1 MTAVAEAYEADYE
14 FSESFDEMELTEE
27 AVRGR
32 FRPAKKVFFPG
43 ALSSATLHTPKGPA
57 TLNLPSP
64 VPTLTQF
71 RSLEQTV
78 NGTTARLN
86 AVQTALARITR
97 EVSARRRDQS
107 GGQSMMMM
115 MFALLGQKKLR
126 DDLAGHTHTGSDAKA
141 VLPTTSSSSSL
152 TSILPFILLMQPNV
166 FGGSTASG
174 QDNNAMGGLLPI
186 LLISTIFD

>member
-1 MTAVAEAYEADYE
+1 MTAVAEAYEAAYEADYE
-14 FSESFDEMELTEE
+14 TTESFDEMELTEE

-32 FRPAKKVFFPG
+32 FRPARKVFFPG

-71 RSLEQTV
+71 RALEQTV

-97 EVSARRRDQS
+97 EVGARRREQQS
-107 GGQSMMMM
+107 QATMMM
-115 MFALLGQKKLR
+115 MFSLLTQRKLR
-126 DDLAGHTHTGSDAKA
+126 DDLAGHTHEGSDAKA
-141 VLPTTSSSSSL
+141 VLPTSSSSFS
-152 TSILPFILLMQPNV
+152 SFLPFIFLMQPNA
-166 FGGSTASG
+166 FGGSAAG
-174 QDNNAMGGLLPI
+174 QDSGGMGGFSPLLLM
-186 LLISTIFD
+186 LLFLD

>member
-14 FSESFDEMELTEE
+14 FSEAFDEMELAEE

-32 FRPAKKVFFPG
+32 FRPAKRVFFPG

-71 RSLEQTV
+71 RALEQTV
-78 NGTTARLN
+78 NGTSARIN

-97 EVSARRRDQS
+97 EVGARRRDQS
-107 GGQSMMMM
+107 SQSMMMM

-141 VLPTTSSSSSL
+141 VLPTTSSSNSL
-152 TSILPFILLMQPNV
+152 TSILPLILLMQPNV
-166 FGGSTASG
+166 FGGSTAG
-174 QDNNAMGGLLPI
+174 QDNNAMSGLLPF
-186 LLISTIFD
+186 LLISVMFD

>member
-14 FSESFDEMELTEE
+14 YSEAFDEMELAEE

-78 NGTTARLN
+78 NGTSARLN

-97 EVSARRRDQS
+97 EVAAQRRNQS

-115 MFALLGQKKLR
+115 LFALLGQKKLR
-126 DDLAGHTHTGSDAKA
+126 DDLVGHTHSGSDAKA

-166 FGGSTASG
+166 FGGSTAS
-174 QDNNAMGGLLPI
+174 QDNNNAMGGLLPI

>member
-1 MTAVAEAYEADYE
+1 MTAVAEAYESDYE

-78 NGTTARLN
+78 NGTSARLN

-97 EVSARRRDQS
+97 EVAARRRDQS

-115 MFALLGQKKLR
+115 MFSLLGQKKLR
-126 DDLAGHTHTGSDAKA
+126 DDLAGHTHNSDGKA

-152 TSILPFILLMQPNV
+152 TSILPFLLLMQPNV
-166 FGGSTASG
+166 FGGSTAGG

-186 LLISTIFD
+186 LLITTIFD

>member
-1 MTAVAEAYEADYE
+1 MTAFAEAYESDYE

-78 NGTTARLN
+78 NGTSARLN

-126 DDLAGHTHTGSDAKA
+126 DDLAGHTHGLDGKA

-152 TSILPFILLMQPNV
+152 TSILPFILLMQPNA
-166 FGGSTASG
+166 FGGSTAG

>member
-1 MTAVAEAYEADYE
+1 MTAFAEAYEADYE

-78 NGTTARLN
+78 NGTSARLN

-97 EVSARRRDQS
+97 EVGARRRDPS
-107 GGQSMMMM
+107 GQSNMMMM
-115 MFALLGQKKLR
+115 MFSLLGQKKLR

-141 VLPTTSSSSSL
+141 VLPTTSSSSSSL
-152 TSILPFILLMQPNV
+152 TSILPFILLMQPNA
-166 FGGSTASG
+166 FGGSAAG

-186 LLISTIFD
+186 LLISTILD

>member
-1 MTAVAEAYEADYE
+1 MTAVAEAYESDYE
-14 FSESFDEMELTEE
+14 FAELFDEMELTEE

-78 NGTTARLN
+78 NGTSARLN

-97 EVSARRRDQS
+97 EWARGAATRRANRHDDDDVYAARPEEAARR
-107 GGQSMMMM
+107 
-115 MFALLGQKKLR
+115 
-126 DDLAGHTHTGSDAKA
+126 
-141 VLPTTSSSSSL
+141 P
-152 TSILPFILLMQPNV
+152 
-166 FGGSTASG
+166 GGSYAYRLGCQSRVADDQQQQLLDVHPAVHPADAAKRLRRIGSG
-174 QDNNAMGGLLPI
+174 PG
-186 LLISTIFD
+186 

>member
-1 MTAVAEAYEADYE
+1 
-14 FSESFDEMELTEE
+14 MELAEE

-64 VPTLTQF
+64 VPTLSQF

-78 NGTTARLN
+78 NGTSARLN

-97 EVSARRRDQS
+97 EVAARRRDQS

-115 MFALLGQKKLR
+115 LFSLLGQKKLR
-126 DDLAGHTHTGSDAKA
+126 DDLAGHTHNSDGKA

-166 FGGSTASG
+166 FGGSTAGS

-186 LLISTIFD
+186 LLITTIFD

>member
-1 MTAVAEAYEADYE
+1 MTAVAEAYESDYE

-78 NGTTARLN
+78 NGTSARLN

-97 EVSARRRDQS
+97 EVAARRRDQS

-115 MFALLGQKKLR
+115 MFSLLGQKKLR
-126 DDLAGHTHTGSDAKA
+126 DDLAGHTHNSDGKA

-166 FGGSTASG
+166 FGGSTAGS

-186 LLISTIFD
+186 LLITTIFD

>member
-1 MTAVAEAYEADYE
+1 MTAYAEAYEADYE

-126 DDLAGHTHTGSDAKA
+126 DDLAGHTHVGSDAKA

>member
-1 MTAVAEAYEADYE
+1 MTAFAEAYESDYE
-14 FSESFDEMELTEE
+14 FSELFDEMELTEE

-78 NGTTARLN
+78 NGTSARLN

-97 EVSARRRDQS
+97 EVGARRRDPS
-107 GGQSMMMM
+107 GQSNMMMM
-115 MFALLGQKKLR
+115 MFTLLGQKKLR

-141 VLPTTSSSSSL
+141 VLPTTGSSSSL
-152 TSILPFILLMQPNV
+152 TSILPFILLMQPNA
-166 FGGSTASG
+166 FGGSTTG
-174 QDNNAMGGLLPI
+174 QDNNAMGGLLPF

>member
-78 NGTTARLN
+78 NGNTARLN
-86 AVQTALARITR
+86 AVQAALARITR
-97 EVSARRRDQS
+97 EVGARRRDQS
-107 GGQSMMMM
+107 SQTTMMM
-115 MFALLGQKKLR
+115 MFSLLTQRRLR
-126 DDLAGHTHTGSDAKA
+126 DDLAGHTHDSSGHA
-141 VLPTTSSSSSL
+141 VLPTGSGNSFSSF
-152 TSILPFILLMQPNV
+152 LPFIFLMQPNA
-166 FGGSTASG
+166 FGGSTGS
-174 QDNNAMGGLLPI
+174 QDGGMGGFSPMLLA
-186 LLISTIFD
+186 LLFLD

>member
-1 MTAVAEAYEADYE
+1 MTAFAEAYEADYE

-78 NGTTARLN
+78 NGTSARLN

-97 EVSARRRDQS
+97 EVGARRRDPS
-107 GGQSMMMM
+107 GQSNMMMM
-115 MFALLGQKKLR
+115 MFSLLGQKKLR

-141 VLPTTSSSSSL
+141 VLPATSSSSSSL
-152 TSILPFILLMQPNV
+152 TSILPFILLMQPNA
-166 FGGSTASG
+166 FGGSAAG

-186 LLISTIFD
+186 LLISTILD

>member
-1 MTAVAEAYEADYE
+1 MTAVAEAYESDYE
-14 FSESFDEMELTEE
+14 FSESFDEMELAEE

-78 NGTTARLN
+78 NGTSARLN

-97 EVSARRRDQS
+97 EVAARRRDQS

-126 DDLAGHTHTGSDAKA
+126 DDLVGHTHTGSDAKA
-141 VLPTTSSSSSL
+141 VLPTTSGGSSL

-166 FGGSTASG
+166 FGGSTTG
-174 QDNNAMGGLLPI
+174 QDNNAMGGILPF

>member
-1 MTAVAEAYEADYE
+1 MTAFAEAYESDYE
-14 FSESFDEMELTEE
+14 FSELFDEMEIDG
-27 AVRGR
+27 RGR
-32 FRPAKKVFFPG
+32 AWPLPSCEESVLSRAP
-43 ALSSATLHTPKGPA
+43 SSATLHTPKGPA

-78 NGTTARLN
+78 NGTRARIN

-107 GGQSMMMM
+107 GQSNMMMM
-115 MFALLGQKKLR
+115 MFSLLGQKKLR
-126 DDLAGHTHTGSDAKA
+126 DDLAGHTHIGSDAKA
-141 VLPTTSSSSSL
+141 VLPTSSSGSSL
-152 TSILPFILLMQPNV
+152 TSILPFILLMQPNA
-166 FGGSTASG
+166 FGGSATG

-186 LLISTIFD
+186 LLISTILD

>member
-1 MTAVAEAYEADYE
+1 MTAVAEAYESDYE

-78 NGTTARLN
+78 NGTSARLN

-97 EVSARRRDQS
+97 EVAARRRDQS

-115 MFALLGQKKLR
+115 MFSLLGQKKLR
-126 DDLAGHTHTGSDAKA
+126 DDLAGHTHNSDGKA

-152 TSILPFILLMQPNV
+152 TSILPFLLLMQPNV
-166 FGGSTASG
+166 FGGSTAGG